1 MVCCPS
7 TLSVVQWSHTYHR
20 LNRYQQY
27 KFHEGVV
34 YEGVQVIFF
43 FFSQYIYVVKGNSM
57 RNSSWLLWAPMCY
70 KSKPIIHNI
79 LGSRFVIYELSP
91 VQLYWVFFAN
101 NLRVLPSI
109 FGSWERERVEGRK
122 GMFRYPYH
130 LFRCF
135 KN

>member
-1 MVCCPS
+1 MDCCPS

-91 VQLYWVFFAN
+91 VQLYSVFTANISEKKKKAFTSN

-109 FGSWERERVEGRK
+109 FGSLERERESRG
-122 GMFRYPYH
+122 
-130 LFRCF
+130 
-135 KN
+135 